1 MFGYVKAH
9 APELR
14 MAEYE
19 YYRGTYCGLC
29 RAMGKCTGQC
39 SRLALSYDFAFLAL
53 VKLALSRQE
62 VTFKQKRCLA
72 HPLKKRNSMEAN
84 AVLCNS
90 AYSAALLS
98 YHKLKDDIS
107 DEKGL
112 KRLFAYLLILPAR
125 RMRKKAL
132 KQDGFKTL
140 DLSISEH
147 LKKLSVYEATN
158 GESVDTPAEIFGA
171 LLSDIV
177 SFGYE
182 GIEERLAKNI
192 GYHIGKW
199 IYIVDALDDLSDDL
213 KKDRY
218 NPFAKMYKRELD
230 DRELSMVADALKNE
244 LASAEAAFD
253 LIDYGNNYRLSETI
267 KNIIYLG
274 MPNVVDKIIK
284 NEDCL
289 KKGHFEIDERSL

>member
-1 MFGYVKAH
+1 MFGYVRAH

-19 YYRGTYCGLC
+19 YYRGAYCGLC
-29 RAMGKCTGQC
+29 RSMGKCTGQC

-53 VKLALSRQE
+53 VRLALSGDKVE
-62 VTFKQKRCLA
+62 FKQRRCLA
-72 HPLKKRNSMEAN
+72 HPTKKRNVMECN
-84 AVLCNS
+84 ASLCHS

-98 YHKLKDDIS
+98 YHKLRDDIA

-112 KRLFAYLLILPAR
+112 KRLKARFLILPAC

-132 KQDGFKTL
+132 KNAGYSKL
-140 DLSISEH
+140 DS
-147 LKKLSVYEATN
+147 SVYEHLRSLSDYERSG
-158 GESVDTPAEIFGA
+158 GESVDTPADIFGK

-177 SFGYE
+177 SYGCD
-182 GIEERLAKNI
+182 GSEEKLARNI

-213 KKDRY
+213 RYGRY
-218 NPFAKMYKRELD
+218 NPFAKMYKRELKTS
-230 DRELSMVADALKNE
+230 EKNLVADALKNE
-244 LASAEAAFD
+244 LLSAEAAFD
-253 LIDYGNNYRLSETI
+253 LIDYGDNARLCEII

-274 MPNVVDKIIK
+274 MPSVVNKVIK
-284 NEDCL
+284 NEDCR
-289 KKGHFEIDERSL
+289 KKGQFEIDERSL